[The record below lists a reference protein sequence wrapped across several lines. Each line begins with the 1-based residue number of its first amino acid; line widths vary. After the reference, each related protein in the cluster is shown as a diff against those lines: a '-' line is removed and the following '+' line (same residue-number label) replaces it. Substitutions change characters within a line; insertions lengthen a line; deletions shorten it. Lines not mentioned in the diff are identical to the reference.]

1 MVIVL
6 DDLNI
11 VPAQNAFVN
20 GANVFLD
27 ETIRTLWNLV
37 GLLAWFA
44 AGYVV
49 GWIVKKIIVKVVESL
64 RLDEWLEE
72 QNLSSAIG
80 GNTIASLIGSLV
92 KWSIIALF
100 LARGLQE
107 FQFTAFQTTLEMLV
121 LVFVPK
127 LILAV
132 IIGIIGLIIGRY
144 VRNLIEVSMTRFRKL
159 IGFGVEFMIIY
170 MSIVIA
176 LQQVGIPT
184 EILIEAFR
192 IGFGGFVLAIV
203 IAVGMAFG
211 LASVDDAKKVLKDL
225 KKSKPK

>member
-1 MVIVL
+1 MGDLDIVS
-6 DDLNI
+6 
-11 VPAQNAFVN
+11 VQNAFAT
-20 GANVFLD
+20 GANAFIE
-27 ETIRTLWNLV
+27 ETIKTLWNLV

-44 AGYVV
+44 AGYIV
-49 GWIVKKIIVKVVESL
+49 GWVVKKIIVKLVESL

-72 QNLSSAIG
+72 QNLASAIG
-80 GNTIASLIGSLV
+80 GNTIASLIGSLI

-100 LARGLQE
+100 LARGLHD
-107 FQFTAFQTTLEMLV
+107 FQFTAFQATLETLV

-132 IIGIIGLIIGRY
+132 IIGIVGLIVGRY

-176 LQQVGIPT
+176 LQHVGIPT

-211 LASVDDAKKVLKDL
+211 LASVDDARKVLKDL